1 MLFRTQGR
9 KSKKIIENYHRQQL
23 TEGLFKSARHAI
35 RSYIQKM

>member
-23 TEGLFKSARHAI
+23 TEGMF
-35 RSYIQKM
+35 QK